1 MRFGFLINE
10 VLTGLRRNVTMTVAM
25 ILTTAISIGL
35 FGGGLLV
42 VRLAD
47 SSRNIYLDRV
57 ESQVFLTNDVSAN
70 DPTCDADP
78 CKALRKQIEDRDD
91 VKSVRFLN
99 RDDAYDD
106 AIKKFP
112 QYKDVAGKDAFPAS
126 FIVKLDDPE
135 QHKEFDDAIVGQPGV
150 LNVLNQKDLIDRL
163 FAVLDGLSNAAFA
176 VALVQ
181 AVGAILLIA
190 NMVQVAAYTRRT
202 EVGIMRLVGASRWYT
217 QLPFLVEA
225 MLAAFIGVVIAILGL
240 IMVRALF
247 LEKAL
252 NQFYQANLIARIDY
266 ADILYIAPILLFVGV
281 AMAGVTGVRHAA
293 SVRAALA
300 VAKKKVDEAT
310 RRNNQVVATNRKAR
324 HNYSILETF
333 EAGVALMGTE
343 VKSLRDGQASLA
355 DAFATVDDGE
365 IWLRN
370 LHIPEYHA
378 GSWTNHAP
386 RRNRKLLLHRSQIDN
401 LIGKIRDGNLT
412 LVPLSLYFTDGKVKV
427 ELALARG
434 KQTHDKRQDMAKR
447 DADREVTRELG
458 RRAKGMT

>member
-1 MRFGFLINE
+1 MRFGFLLNE
-10 VLTGLRRNVTMTVAM
+10 VWTGLRRNVTMTIAM

-47 SSRNIYLDRV
+47 NSRAIYLDRV

-78 CKALRKQIEDRDD
+78 CKELRQKIEDRDD
-91 VKSVRFLN
+91 VRSVRFLN
-99 RDDAYDD
+99 RDDAYND

-126 FIVKLDDPE
+126 FVVKLDNPE
-135 QHKEFDDAIVGQPGV
+135 QHKDFDDSIAGQPGV

-225 MLAAFIGVVIAILGL
+225 CLAAFIGVVISIVGL
-240 IMVRALF
+240 IIVRALF
-247 LEKAL
+247 LENAL
-252 NQFYQANLIARIDY
+252 NQFYEANLIARVDY
-266 ADILYIAPILLFVGV
+266 ADILYIAPVLIFVGV
-281 AMAGVTGVRHAA
+281 VMAGITAYATLRLYVR
-293 SVRAALA
+293 R
-300 VAKKKVDEAT
+300 
-310 RRNNQVVATNRKAR
+310 
-324 HNYSILETF
+324 
-333 EAGVALMGTE
+333 
-343 VKSLRDGQASLA
+343 
-355 DAFATVDDGE
+355 
-365 IWLRN
+365 
-370 LHIPEYHA
+370 
-378 GSWTNHAP
+378 
-386 RRNRKLLLHRSQIDN
+386 
-401 LIGKIRDGNLT
+401 
-412 LVPLSLYFTDGKVKV
+412 
-427 ELALARG
+427 
-434 KQTHDKRQDMAKR
+434 
-447 DADREVTRELG
+447 
-458 RRAKGMT
+458 

>member
-1 MRFGFLINE
+1 MRFGFLLNE
-10 VLTGLRRNVTMTVAM
+10 VWNGLRRNVTMTIAM

-47 SSRNIYLDRV
+47 NSRAIYLDRV

-78 CKALRKQIEDRDD
+78 CKELRQKIEDRDD
-91 VKSVRFLN
+91 VRSVRFLN
-99 RDDAYDD
+99 RDDAYND

-126 FIVKLDDPE
+126 FVVKLDNPE
-135 QHKEFDDAIVGQPGV
+135 QHKDFDDSIAGQPGV

-225 MLAAFIGVVIAILGL
+225 CLAAFIGVVISIVGL
-240 IMVRALF
+240 IIVRALF
-247 LEKAL
+247 LENAL
-252 NQFYQANLIARIDY
+252 NQFYEANLIARVDY
-266 ADILYIAPILLFVGV
+266 ADILYIAPVLIFVGV
-281 AMAGVTGVRHAA
+281 VMAGITAYATLRLYVR
-293 SVRAALA
+293 R
-300 VAKKKVDEAT
+300 
-310 RRNNQVVATNRKAR
+310 
-324 HNYSILETF
+324 
-333 EAGVALMGTE
+333 
-343 VKSLRDGQASLA
+343 
-355 DAFATVDDGE
+355 
-365 IWLRN
+365 
-370 LHIPEYHA
+370 
-378 GSWTNHAP
+378 
-386 RRNRKLLLHRSQIDN
+386 
-401 LIGKIRDGNLT
+401 
-412 LVPLSLYFTDGKVKV
+412 
-427 ELALARG
+427 
-434 KQTHDKRQDMAKR
+434 
-447 DADREVTRELG
+447 
-458 RRAKGMT
+458 

>member
-1 MRFGFLINE
+1 VRFGFLINE
-10 VLTGLRRNVTMTVAM
+10 VLTGLRRNVTMTIAM

-47 SSRNIYLDRV
+47 NSRKIYLDRV

-70 DPTCDADP
+70 DPTCDDDP
-78 CKALRKQIEDRDD
+78 CKALRAQIEGRDD

-112 QYKDVAGKDAFPAS
+112 QYKDVAGREAFPAS
-126 FIVKLDDPE
+126 FIVKLDNPE
-135 QHKEFDDAIVGQPGV
+135 QHKDFDKAIVGQPGV

-181 AVGAILLIA
+181 AIGAVLLIA

-202 EVGIMRLVGASRWYT
+202 EIGIMRLVGASRWYT

-225 MLAAFIGVVIAILGL
+225 MLAALIGVVISIVGL
-240 IMVRALF
+240 ILVRALF
-247 LEKAL
+247 LENAL

-281 AMAGVTGVRHAA
+281 AMAGVTGYVTLRLYVR
-293 SVRAALA
+293 R
-300 VAKKKVDEAT
+300 
-310 RRNNQVVATNRKAR
+310 
-324 HNYSILETF
+324 
-333 EAGVALMGTE
+333 
-343 VKSLRDGQASLA
+343 
-355 DAFATVDDGE
+355 
-365 IWLRN
+365 
-370 LHIPEYHA
+370 
-378 GSWTNHAP
+378 
-386 RRNRKLLLHRSQIDN
+386 
-401 LIGKIRDGNLT
+401 
-412 LVPLSLYFTDGKVKV
+412 
-427 ELALARG
+427 
-434 KQTHDKRQDMAKR
+434 
-447 DADREVTRELG
+447 
-458 RRAKGMT
+458 

>member
-1 MRFGFLINE
+1 VRFGFLLNE
-10 VLTGLRRNVTMTVAM
+10 VWTGLRRNVTMTVAM

-47 SSRNIYLDRV
+47 NSRDIYLDRV

-78 CKALRKQIEDRDD
+78 CKALRQKIEDRED
-91 VKSVRFLN
+91 VRSVRFLN
-99 RDDAYDD
+99 RDDAYND

-126 FIVKLDDPE
+126 FVVKLDNPE
-135 QHKEFDDAIVGQPGV
+135 QHKDFDDSMVGQPGV

-225 MLAAFIGVVIAILGL
+225 MLASLIGVVISIIGL
-240 IMVRALF
+240 IIVRALF
-247 LEKAL
+247 LENAL
-252 NQFYQANLIARIDY
+252 NQFYEANLIARVDY
-266 ADILYIAPILLFVGV
+266 ADILYIAPILIFVGV
-281 AMAGVTGVRHAA
+281 VMAAITSYVTLRLYVR
-293 SVRAALA
+293 R
-300 VAKKKVDEAT
+300 
-310 RRNNQVVATNRKAR
+310 
-324 HNYSILETF
+324 
-333 EAGVALMGTE
+333 
-343 VKSLRDGQASLA
+343 
-355 DAFATVDDGE
+355 
-365 IWLRN
+365 
-370 LHIPEYHA
+370 
-378 GSWTNHAP
+378 
-386 RRNRKLLLHRSQIDN
+386 
-401 LIGKIRDGNLT
+401 
-412 LVPLSLYFTDGKVKV
+412 
-427 ELALARG
+427 
-434 KQTHDKRQDMAKR
+434 
-447 DADREVTRELG
+447 
-458 RRAKGMT
+458 